1 MNFDAL
7 SQDAVTSGA
16 AKQAQLDQQ
25 SAQTQQQYGQQFGS
39 AQAAQNQL
47 QDYTKSIQGGGQQ
60 AQDYLNQQYQQMGI
74 DPKAIQDANKQL
86 YQTQANLAFAPQAAA
101 QSGNYYGQTAG
112 NTQLIYQGLTN
123 NLNSVLT
130 TQTAKA
136 NYLTQGLNQALQN
149 ATLVENSQQTSQQQ
163 KLSGYQTVA
172 NVAQQLAAT
181 AGQTMTQIENL
192 AQQQG
197 YVTSETVNQYQDAKA
212 KLIQAQAAAAASYA
226 QANYYNQQATGQDL
240 INQSMRNV
248 LKVSQ
253 AQNDSIKFNPTTKA
267 ASFYTTSGQQ
277 INLGQYSK
285 INNLYPY
292 DVLRTAAN
300 QGDGYSQAA
309 LSFVGNNGLPDPSK
323 INNIYNVN
331 GQKVSGSTI
340 YNTLF
345 GDSYGGASASNSNSS
360 NNGFN
365 PGTVKPVTFTP
376 ITFK

>member
-7 SQDAVTSGA
+7 SQNAVTSGA
-16 AKQAQLDQQ
+16 ARQTELDQQ
-25 SAQTQQQYGQQFGS
+25 STDLKQQYAQTFAN
-39 AQAAQNQL
+39 AQDAQNKL
-47 QDYTKSIQGGGQQ
+47 QDYTNSIQGGGQQ

-74 DPKAIQDANKQL
+74 DPKAIQEANKQL
-86 YQTQANLAFAPQAAA
+86 YQTQANLAFAPQSASQA
-101 QSGNYYGQTAG
+101 GNYYGQTAG
-112 NTQLIYQGLTN
+112 NTQQIYQGLTG

-163 KLSGYQTVA
+163 KLSGYQNVA

-181 AGQTMTQIENL
+181 AGQTMTQIEGL

-226 QANYYNQQATGQDL
+226 QAGYYTSQTTGQNL
-240 INQSMRNV
+240 INDSMRNV

-253 AQNDSIKFNPTTKA
+253 AQNDSIKFNPSTQTTN
-267 ASFYTTSGQQ
+267 FYTTSGQQ
-277 INLGQYSK
+277 INLGQWTK
-285 INNLYPY
+285 INNLYPM

-300 QGDGYSQAA
+300 QGDANAQAA
-309 LSFVGNNGLPDPSK
+309 LSLDFIGNDGKPDPSK
-323 INNIYNVN
+323 LTKTINVN
-331 GQKVSGSTI
+331 GRNVSAGTI

-345 GDSYGGASASNSNSS
+345 GNSYLGGASATSNSNS
-360 NNGFN
+360 NNYGYN
-365 PGTVKPVTFTP
+365 PGTAKPVTFR
-376 ITFK
+376 